1 MKVRESIYVVN
12 FGRANSSISHQL
24 RYIKSVS
31 WIGGNVA
38 VHMRKVDN
46 PECKVISLIVDADTE
61 KCGSVAS
68 LDICV
73 EITHFSR

>member
-1 MKVRESIYVVN
+1 MESIDEVN

-24 RYIKSVS
+24 RYINTVS

-38 VHMRKVDN
+38 LHRRKVDN
-46 PECKVISLIVDADTE
+46 PKCKVLSLIVDADTE
-61 KCGSVAS
+61 GCVFAS
-68 LDICV
+68 LDISV

>member
-1 MKVRESIYVVN
+1 MKSTLDVQI
-12 FGRANSSISHQL
+12 NSSISPQL
-24 RYIKSVS
+24 RYVNTVS
-31 WIGGNVA
+31 GIGRNVA

-46 PECKVISLIVDADTE
+46 SECKVISLIVGADTE
-61 KCGSVAS
+61 RCGYVAS

>member
-1 MKVRESIYVVN
+1 MKVN

-24 RYIKSVS
+24 RYVNTVS

-46 PECKVISLIVDADTE
+46 SECKVISLIVNADTE
-61 KCGSVAS
+61 RCGYVAKHRDEAALS
-68 LDICV
+68 SIMV
-73 EITHFSR
+73 